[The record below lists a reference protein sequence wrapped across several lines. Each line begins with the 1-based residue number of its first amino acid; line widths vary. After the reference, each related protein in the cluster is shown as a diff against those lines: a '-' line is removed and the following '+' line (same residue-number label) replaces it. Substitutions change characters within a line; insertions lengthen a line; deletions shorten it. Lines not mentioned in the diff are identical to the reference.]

1 LRLSSYIMRILHKG
15 ITMKKTLL
23 SLSIIL
29 LTTGLIFAS
38 PSWIGIHGTGSY
50 KQENTSF
57 SVGASTID
65 EDHTA
70 RLAGLAIAGTIY
82 LQGAPVGIGF
92 LLGSSKTTEATRGS
106 SSVDVSDFPLTW
118 NAGVSGKFRSS
129 MSEMLAL
136 EIGAG
141 IQYELITQTSSI
153 GGSDVDTAL
162 STFSLLTS
170 ADVVVHLG
178 DSLALVGGI
187 GASFPFSTRA
197 KFVSGS
203 VSYENEDI
211 DRKGYAINGKVGL
224 ALGF

>member
-1 LRLSSYIMRILHKG
+1 MRILHKG
-15 ITMKKTLL
+15 ITMKKTLFA
-23 SLSIIL
+23 LSIIL
-29 LTTGLIFAS
+29 LTTNLIFAS
-38 PSWIGIHGTGSY
+38 PSWIGIHGTGAY
-50 KQENTSF
+50 KQGNTSF

-70 RLAGLAIAGTIY
+70 KLAGLAIAGTIY
-82 LQGAPVGIGF
+82 PGDTPVGIGF

-118 NAGVSGKFRSS
+118 NAGVTGKFRAS

-136 EIGAG
+136 ELGAG
-141 IQYELITQTSSI
+141 LQYELMTQTSSI
-153 GGSDVDTAL
+153 GSTDVDTDL

-170 ADVVVHLG
+170 ADVVVHVG
-178 DSLALVGGI
+178 DSFALAGGI

-203 VSYENEDI
+203 VSYENENIDI
-211 DRKGYAINGKVGL
+211 KGYTISGKIGV